1 MVDVVIAS
9 CSEDE
14 ALARLIAERAAAL
27 GLGVWRSDLTSDSE
41 GAHSKDAC
49 EAQIGKSGAVL
60 VCWSDHAI
68 ASKSVLAEANDALWQ
83 QKLVACRLSPCILPS
98 PFDSIPVLDLIEWD
112 GRIEVSAWKEIIAAI
127 AEKLHRPGLIELL
140 QARISGDESGR
151 YSFATRFPDEPQA
164 REIWAELEAK
174 YREECA
180 STIRDA
186 RRYFEQRAATHQQKI
201 DDMLKSFAKD
211 FQAWLERERRGES
224 SPKPSL
230 NTLLDIWLKGGLAEK
245 AALEPESLAPAS
257 DAGEGQRE
265 AQLSEERQLADE
277 AAKAALVRA
286 EQAEAELAETRA
298 QLNARKNAP
307 PATKETSV
315 EPRSNLRHAI
325 FAGATLLAFGR
336 GISVAPILRLG
347 QMTTQP
353 LTIQPLETTKTSEP
367 IKAPPMNSPPGE
379 QQAAMNAQKS
389 SAEVL
394 QELLEAHRDETISR
408 VIGYDPQAVLAKLL
422 DTSLEDV
429 VKASASK
436 MPTLAV
442 GEALKA
448 SMPQAMAPVAQLPPR
463 DLFKALQTAMP
474 AARISE
480 FAKLFQAPPPPGAPS
495 SGANYKTFDNL
506 DIESS
511 DVTKLKTADLKN
523 CSSACRQKDSCKGY
537 TFDKWNRVCY
547 LKSNIGEFKLNPRSS
562 SGVREDVK
570 APKVSSSEI
579 IMEHY
584 HMKAFPGLGY
594 KSTRVDKL
602 ETCELFC
609 RTDEVCVAYTFH
621 FDQRSCQM
629 FNSTDEYSGDNSAES
644 GGKRQE

>member
-49 EAQIGKSGAVL
+49 ETQIGKSGAVL

-83 QKLVACRLSPCILPS
+83 QKLVACRLLPCILPS
-98 PFDSIPVLDLIEWD
+98 PFNSIPVVDLIEWD
-112 GRIEVSAWKEIIAAI
+112 GCIEVSAWKEIIAAI
-127 AEKLHRPGLIELL
+127 AERLHRPGLIELL

-186 RRYFEQRAATHQQKI
+186 RRYFEQRAANHQQKI
-201 DDMLKSFAKD
+201 DDMLKSFAND

-230 NTLLDIWLKGGLAEK
+230 NTLLDIWLKGWPAEK
-245 AALEPESLAPAS
+245 AALEPESLAPES
-257 DAGEGQRE
+257 DAGEGRRE
-265 AQLSEERQLADE
+265 PQLSEERRLADE

-298 QLNARKNAP
+298 QLNVRKTAP

-315 EPRSNLRHAI
+315 EPRSILRRAI
-325 FAGATLLAFGR
+325 FAGATLLAFGL

-353 LTIQPLETTKTSEP
+353 LETTKTSEP
-367 IKAPPMNSPPGE
+367 IKAPPMNEPPGE
-379 QQAAMNAQKS
+379 QQVAMNAQKS

-474 AARISE
+474 AQRISE
-480 FAKLFQAPPPPGAPS
+480 FAKLFQAPPPHSAPP
-495 SGANYKTFDNL
+495 SGANYKSFDNL

-511 DVTKLKTADLKN
+511 DVTKLKTADLKD
-523 CSSACRQKDSCKGY
+523 CSSACRQKDSCKAY

-547 LKSNIGEFKLNPRSS
+547 LKSNIGVFKLNPRSS

-570 APKVSSSEI
+570 APNVSSGEI
-579 IMEHY
+579 IMEHC

-594 KSTRVDKL
+594 KSTRVDKP

-609 RTDEVCVAYTFH
+609 RTDELCVAYTFH
-621 FDQRSCQM
+621 SDQRSCQM
-629 FNSTDEYSGDNSAES
+629 FNSTDEYSSDNSAES